1 MEDNEIVDLID
12 RYEVLLGVV
21 LNLSLDVS
29 NTENS
34 IRTLIEKRTQLLGE
48 ITELKE
54 KILFT

>member
-29 NTENS
+29 KTENS

-48 ITELKE
+48 IAELKE
-54 KILFT
+54 KILFI

>member
-48 ITELKE
+48 ISELKE
-54 KILFT
+54 KFLFT

>member
-48 ITELKE
+48 IAELKE
-54 KILFT
+54 KILFI

>member
-29 NTENS
+29 NTGNS

-48 ITELKE
+48 ISELKE

>member
-34 IRTLIEKRTQLLGE
+34 IKTLIEKRTQLLGE
-48 ITELKE
+48 IAELKE
-54 KILFT
+54 KILFI